1 MSAARR
7 RGKQA
12 PAGPT
17 LWSRILRMGTVVA
30 VVAAVS
36 GAGFFAWQYRDALPR
51 WPEDGL
57 TPVQRV
63 VVEGPFEHVTTG
75 EVEDAVLP
83 HLTGSFFTVDLGAIK
98 SATEALS
105 WVARAQV
112 RREWPDSVHIV
123 VTEER
128 AAWLWGADALL
139 NERAE
144 PFVRGVQNRP
154 QGLPRL
160 DGPEGSERAIA
171 QRYLDLDHTLSN
183 CAMRIAR
190 MEVDGRRAWRAT
202 LDGGL
207 VLHLGRQD
215 AQARA
220 SRFCDVVLVA
230 LAARLQQVA
239 YVDMRYTNGFAVGWR
254 VQGG

>member
-1 MSAARR
+1 MSARR
-7 RGKQA
+7 RRKQA
-12 PAGPT
+12 PKGPA
-17 LWSRILRMGTVVA
+17 LRSRLLIGGTAVA
-30 VVAAVS
+30 VVAAIGGV
-36 GAGFFAWQYRDALPR
+36 GFFAWEYRDSLPR

-83 HLTGSFFTVDLGAIK
+83 HLTGSFFTVNLAAIQN
-98 SATEALS
+98 ATEALP

-112 RREWPDSVHIV
+112 KREWPDGVHIV

-128 AAWLWGADALL
+128 AAWLWGDDALL

-144 PFVRGVQNRP
+144 LFVQGVQSRP

-160 DGPEGSERAIA
+160 DGPAGSERVVAE
-171 QRYLDLDHTLSN
+171 RYLDLDHTLSN

-230 LAARLQQVA
+230 LAPRLRQVA